1 MFAVVPTAAAA
12 PTQAALYSLADSAKP
27 VADALRP
34 FLEASPSPTAS
45 WMPLCTIEKVASCKA
60 VYSAL
65 LRSDGVLLLLSHF
78 AADGAASKA
87 HVSVLESGGEAV
99 VDVAAGEA
107 HIVYCTVSGAVYSC
121 GYDNMY
127 GQLGDGSVWSSNDA
141 ADGLADEQNVG
152 GAREPVLRAPR
163 RIAGFGEGALTDGA
177 HREHLSKEDAD
188 TPLSSLKDYR
198 VAIDLAPLPSSL
210 ASCTRSPTA
219 AAKST
224 PSGDSAASWR
234 HVPPPADRHIKQVA
248 CGAHHTLML
257 TQSGRCVYAC
267 GTGAHGQLGGS
278 RPVLVQSTFRAI
290 TLLFGIDMVQVAAA
304 DAHSFVLLRNG
315 LLYAFGDNTC
325 GQLGLGHTRRVSCPT
340 TVPLTKKEE
349 YEASMAQDHAAA
361 TTKGH
366 RQLDAKAY
374 ATLRAP
380 YASTESTYYPLRV
393 PRLQDNAK
401 PHAITGDDDRDS
413 GAAFAAAIK
422 YGAHSHELES
432 SNSSVRVVRVYCCVS
447 WTLLETTNPGV
458 WLSCGVPLTRGVNR
472 ADVATTAAR
481 IDGCG
486 VLGRPLLRNKAEAY
500 VFQPVHWAATLL
512 SMGPN
517 VDAATGALSPPPTWV
532 GNEQQTFSADP
543 SHGAGEGTSD
553 VLQLP
558 YVRINHRTSC
568 SISGEGDSSS
578 CTRVVTTAPAAG
590 QCNTADS
597 RISSD
602 TVPRLSHVNKGIEK
616 AILRVSDTLVSA
628 YPTSLLMTFS
638 SANAGGVGRD
648 GIVTSMLIQSGSPAV
663 VALEVRADSSSDVHE
678 VRGSPTHGS
687 MDEPLSAES
696 SGTSILQVNSTH
708 GAVIPL
714 PSYVLV
720 M

>member
-12 PTQAALYSLADSAKP
+12 PTEAALHSLADSAKP

-34 FLEASPSPTAS
+34 FLEASPSATAS
-45 WMPLCTIEKVASCKA
+45 LMPLYTIKKVASCKA

-65 LRSDGVLLLLSHF
+65 LRSDGVLLLLSHP
-78 AADGAASKA
+78 AADGAASSA

-99 VDVAAGEA
+99 VDVAAGES

-121 GYDNMY
+121 GYDNTY

-141 ADGLADEQNVG
+141 ADSLADEQNVG
-152 GAREPVLRAPR
+152 GVRELVLSAPR

-177 HREHLSKEDAD
+177 HRGHLSNEDTG

-198 VAIDLAPLPSSL
+198 VAIDLAPLSSSL
-210 ASCTRSPTA
+210 SSCTRSLTA

-224 PSGDSAASWR
+224 STGDSAASWR

-257 TQSGRCVYAC
+257 TRSGRCVYAC

-290 TLLFGIDMVQVAAA
+290 KLLFGVDMAQVAAG

-325 GQLGLGHTRRVSCPT
+325 GQLGLGHTKCVSRPT

-349 YEASMAQDHAAA
+349 YEASMPQDHAAA

-366 RQLDAKAY
+366 RHLDAKAY

-393 PRLQDNAK
+393 PRLQDNGK
-401 PHAITGDDDRDS
+401 PHAITGDDNRDS
-413 GAAFAAAIK
+413 GAAFTTVIK
-422 YGAHSHELES
+422 YDAHSHELDA
-432 SNSSVRVVRVYCCVS
+432 SNSSFRVVRVYCCVS

-500 VFQPVHWAATLL
+500 VFQPVNWAATLF
-512 SMGPN
+512 SMRQN
-517 VDAATGALSPPPTWV
+517 VDAATDALAAPPTWV
-532 GNEQQTFSADP
+532 GNEQQVFSADP

-553 VLQLP
+553 ALQLP
-558 YVRINHRTSC
+558 GVQIHHRAPC

-578 CTRVVTTAPAAG
+578 CTPVVTTAPAAG
-590 QCNTADS
+590 HCNTPDS

-602 TVPRLSHVNKGIEK
+602 TVPRFSHPNKGIEN

-628 YPTSLLMTFS
+628 YPTSLLVAFS
-638 SANAGGVGRD
+638 SANAGDVGRD
-648 GIVTSMLIQSGSPAV
+648 GAVTSMLIQSGSPAV
-663 VALEVRADSSSDVHE
+663 VALEVRQDSSSVHE
-678 VRGSPTHGS
+678 VWGSPTHAS
-687 MDEPLSAES
+687 MGGPLTAES
-696 SGTSILQVNSTH
+696 SGTSVLQVNSTH

-720 M
+720 I